1 MADLEIELNPADFL
15 TIGTVGPKGQRV
27 FYLQAASGA
36 VLVSLIIE
44 KEQARA
50 LGEAIEEL
58 LQDLDARFP
67 APRGLPA
74 SDNMELREPITPRF
88 RVAQM
93 GLGYDEDR
101 DMIVLVAQALATSD
115 ALADDEDDEDSETI
129 SFEEFEAVEDD
140 EGDEG
145 EGRLEASVTRIWCSR
160 ALLAALGERAS
171 QMVASGRPDPRQNGR
186 LIYYW
191 T

>member
-1 MADLEIELNPADFL
+1 MADLEIELNPADFI

-27 FYLQAASGA
+27 FYLQAAAGS

-58 LQDLDARFP
+58 LHDLDERFP
-67 APRGLPA
+67 AASSLPA
-74 SDNMELREPITPRF
+74 SGSMELREPITPRF

-101 DMIVLVAQALATSD
+101 DMIVLVAQALTGRD
-115 ALADDEDDEDSETI
+115 VPPDPDEDDSDEEADI
-129 SFEEFEAVEDD
+129 SFEEFDAEGNDD
-140 EGDEG
+140 PD
-145 EGRLEASVTRIWCSR
+145 ASVTRIWCSR
-160 ALLAALGERAS
+160 TLLSALGERAS

>member
-27 FYLQAASGA
+27 FYLQAASGS
-36 VLVSLIIE
+36 VLVSMIIE

-50 LGEAIEEL
+50 LGEAVEEL

-67 APRGLPA
+67 APPGLPA
-74 SDNMELREPITPRF
+74 SDNMELREPVTPRF

-101 DMIVLVAQALATSD
+101 DMIVLVAQALVEREES
-115 ALADDEDDEDSETI
+115 ADDLLNVDEDDEGISLEAFEADDDDESPEGDSE
-129 SFEEFEAVEDD
+129 AP
-140 EGDEG
+140 
-145 EGRLEASVTRIWCSR
+145 VTRIWCSR
-160 ALLAALGERAS
+160 AVLAALGARAS
-171 QMVASGRPDPRQNGR
+171 EMVAAGRPDPRQNGR

>member
-15 TIGTVGPKGQRV
+15 TIGTIGPKGQRI
-27 FYLQAASGA
+27 FYLQAASGS
-36 VLVSLIIE
+36 VLVSMIIE

-50 LGEAIEEL
+50 LSEAIEEL

-74 SDNMELREPITPRF
+74 ADNMELREPITPRF

-101 DMIVLVAQALATSD
+101 DMIVLVAQALTDHEISPESASGT
-115 ALADDEDDEDSETI
+115 DEDEDVS
-129 SFEEFEAVEDD
+129 SLEEFEADGED
-140 EGDEG
+140 EYG
-145 EGRLEASVTRIWCSR
+145 EGSVTRIWCSR
-160 ALLAALGERAS
+160 AILAALGTRAS
-171 QMVASGRPDPRQNGR
+171 EMVAAGRPDPRQNGR
-186 LIYYW
+186 LVYYW

>member
-27 FYLQAASGA
+27 FYLQAASGD
-36 VLVSLIIE
+36 VLVSMVIE

-50 LGEAIEEL
+50 LGDAVEEL
-58 LQDLDARFP
+58 LEDLDVRFP
-67 APRGLPA
+67 ARESSVVTTSL
-74 SDNMELREPITPRF
+74 ELREPITPRF
-88 RVAQM
+88 RVAQL

-101 DMIVLVAQALATSD
+101 DLVVLVAQSLNAGRMAQEEG
-115 ALADDEDDEDSETI
+115 EDDEETDEAE
-129 SFEEFEAVEDD
+129 FEELEDLSQI
-140 EGDEG
+140 EGLEEG
-145 EGRLEASVTRIWCSR
+145 MTSAIARIWCTREQLR
-160 ALLAALGERAS
+160 ALSQRAS
-171 QMVASGRPDPRQNGR
+171 QSVAAGRPDPRQNGR